1 MGGEPSADR
10 STADSAGRAGSSPAA
25 TKLPAAASGSPNGAD
40 ETRVT
45 ASGMPSVP
53 GPAAPTD
60 GPARVPRP
68 EAGPADENDVDEV
81 PPPPPASPPPPA
93 TPPPSAATPAD
104 PTPAEPAPAEPPP
117 GEPAAPT
124 GPTPRGPAPRGS
136 ADATMRVAS
145 ANGAE
150 RTTALEAVPGAPA
163 RPAAPRSPV
172 GLDGPTATVT
182 PGTAPPEPSAPAAPT
197 PSRRPGPPP
206 RGRRGGA
213 PPRRGPASGPFPASK
228 PGGPPMPGTVIAER
242 YRLVAE
248 VGRDATADAALWK
261 ARDVMLERD
270 VAVTLLVGPWQADT
284 RASAALSRATRSAHF
299 EHPHAARVLDV
310 VRPTGSATLPAGVLG
325 AAVAEWTPGRDLA
338 ELVAGGPLR
347 PSAALRVIE
356 PLADAVAAAHRSGLV
371 LGLDHPQRVRV
382 SSRANT
388 RLAFPMPRGEATN
401 ADDVHGLGAL
411 LYLLLT
417 ARWPGTEAAR
427 PPAGLRAAPQGPGG
441 GPVPAR
447 QLRPDLPVE
456 LAALVDR
463 TLDADGGIRTAAA
476 VHRLITQIREGLED
490 DAVLLPVLENG
501 QTIDADDPAEVWHDD
516 AVPEPGPDP
525 DRQRKLRIGVTV
537 LVIATLAIVG
547 FVAFQ
552 VVSVVAG
559 GSSSAPPVV
568 VIPTEA
574 APAPAPAPAPGPAP
588 IPSAPAAPAGPVPL
602 SSVAVYSPAGD
613 PDNPTR
619 INRAADNDPDTT
631 WSTSDYREQLPSLK
645 PGIGMMTTFAA
656 PAPVAAV
663 TIRSPSPGTRI
674 EIRSAPAANVPLA
687 QTQLLGAGTV
697 DGDELRIALG
707 PAPPTGNLLIWITE
721 LGQEDDDQYVSE
733 LSEVVVERAAG

>member
-1 MGGEPSADR
+1 
-10 STADSAGRAGSSPAA
+10 
-25 TKLPAAASGSPNGAD
+25 
-40 ETRVT
+40 
-45 ASGMPSVP
+45 
-53 GPAAPTD
+53 
-60 GPARVPRP
+60 
-68 EAGPADENDVDEV
+68 
-81 PPPPPASPPPPA
+81 
-93 TPPPSAATPAD
+93 
-104 PTPAEPAPAEPPP
+104 
-117 GEPAAPT
+117 
-124 GPTPRGPAPRGS
+124 
-136 ADATMRVAS
+136 
-145 ANGAE
+145 
-150 RTTALEAVPGAPA
+150 
-163 RPAAPRSPV
+163 
-172 GLDGPTATVT
+172 
-182 PGTAPPEPSAPAAPT
+182 
-197 PSRRPGPPP
+197 
-206 RGRRGGA
+206 
-213 PPRRGPASGPFPASK
+213 
-228 PGGPPMPGTVIAER
+228 MPGTLIADR
-242 YRLVAE
+242 YRLVTE
-248 VGRDATADAALWK
+248 VGRDASADAALWK

-270 VAVTLLVGPWQADT
+270 VAITLLVGSWQADT

-310 VRPTGSATLPAGVLG
+310 VRPTGNTTLPAGVLG

-347 PSAALRVIE
+347 PSAALRVVE

-382 SSRANT
+382 SSRAST

-417 ARWPGTEAAR
+417 ARWPVTEGAR

-476 VHRLITQIREGLED
+476 VHRLTTQIREGLED
-490 DAVLLPVLENG
+490 DAVLLPVLEDG

-525 DRQRKLRIGVTV
+525 ERQRKLRIGVTV
-537 LVIATLAIVG
+537 LVLATLAIVG

-574 APAPAPAPAPGPAP
+574 APAPAPAPAP
-588 IPSAPAAPAGPVPL
+588 SPAAPPPTAAPPAGPVQL
-602 SSVAVYSPAGD
+602 SSVAVYSPAGQ

-619 INRAADNDPDTT
+619 INRAADNNPDTT
-631 WSTSDYREQLPSLK
+631 WSTSDYRQQLPSLK
-645 PGIGMMTTFAA
+645 PGIGMMTTFGA
-656 PAPVAAV
+656 PAQVAAV
-663 TIRSPSPGTRI
+663 TIQSPSPGTRI
-674 EIRSAPAANVPLA
+674 EIRAAPAANVPLA
-687 QTQLLGAGTV
+687 QTQLLGVGTV
-697 DGDELRIALG
+697 GDDEELRIALQ
-707 PAPPTGNLLIWITE
+707 PAPPTGNLLIWITA
-721 LGQEDDDQYVSE
+721 LGQQDDDQYVSE
-733 LSEVVVERAAG
+733 LSEVVVQRAGP